1 MELLPDEYMVRKNIM
16 ANLFKGIE
24 GVGGLMHITNQRIVF
39 TPHAL
44 NVQTGPVDI
53 WIEDIVQMGKRN
65 TLGFVPNGMRII
77 VANGTEYRFV
87 VWKRG
92 ELMALIDKVK
102 RDNMK
107 G

>member
-1 MELLPDEYMVRKNIM
+1 MELLPGEYVIKKNIM

-24 GVGGLMHITNQRIVF
+24 AVGGFMQITNQRIVF
-39 TPHAL
+39 KAHAL

-65 TLGFVPNGMRII
+65 TLGLVPNGMRII

-92 ELMALIDKVK
+92 ELMALIDEIK
-102 RDNMK
+102 RDSMTR
-107 G
+107 